1 MSDVDRLVY
10 LVEEIGILKTRIE
23 DHSTGHIRTAINVL
37 NERVSEIL
45 KNIKLF
51 IVSSTLLITF

>member
-23 DHSTGHIRTAINVL
+23 ERGTGHIRTAINVL
-37 NERVSEIL
+37 NERVSEL
-45 KNIKLF
+45 KEKLNNE
-51 IVSSTLLITF
+51 TK

>member
-1 MSDVDRLVY
+1 MIMSDVDRLVY

-37 NERVSEIL
+37 NERVSEL
-45 KNIKLF
+45 KEKLNNEIK
-51 IVSSTLLITF
+51 

>member
-23 DHSTGHIRTAINVL
+23 ERGTGHIRTAINVL
-37 NERVSEIL
+37 NERGSEL
-45 KNIKLF
+45 KEKLNNE
-51 IVSSTLLITF
+51 TK